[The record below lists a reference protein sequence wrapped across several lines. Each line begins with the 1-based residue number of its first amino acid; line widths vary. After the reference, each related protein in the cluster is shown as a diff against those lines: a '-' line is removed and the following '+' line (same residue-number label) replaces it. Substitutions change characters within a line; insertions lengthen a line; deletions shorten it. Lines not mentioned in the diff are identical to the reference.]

1 MGDQCGQADCED
13 FEGEY
18 RRIPSLSHSS
28 HGLVQRQTS
37 ESMEATIP
45 SNADECNPG
54 VSSSD
59 RFGMGTDG
67 RAVVEVPLRHTRIGR
82 SEQAGMEHHSSIS
95 TTQILCEIIP
105 KESLSVRRMLENHAI
120 ATTFMGNRHA
130 TKLLQVF
137 QPITE
142 FNIHSIATE
151 KMMGMLEHCVTLIP
165 GRGQT
170 KEVVRMTGWNLM
182 EEEKFLP
189 PFDECSTPKHCLVM
203 NIIAW
208 KCRGF

>member
-13 FEGEY
+13 FEGDY

-82 SEQAGMEHHSSIS
+82 SEQTGMEHHSSDINDS
-95 TTQILCEIIP
+95 D
-105 KESLSVRRMLENHAI
+105 SVRNNSEGKLVCEKDVRKSCHCNNFHGQPTRNKVVASVSTHHGVQHPFNCYRENDGHVGALCDTDTGQRSDERSGENDRM
-120 ATTFMGNRHA
+120 
-130 TKLLQVF
+130 
-137 QPITE
+137 E
-142 FNIHSIATE
+142 FDGGREIPTSI
-151 KMMGMLEHCVTLIP
+151 
-165 GRGQT
+165 
-170 KEVVRMTGWNLM
+170 
-182 EEEKFLP
+182 
-189 PFDECSTPKHCLVM
+189 
-203 NIIAW
+203 
-208 KCRGF
+208 